1 MIPDDFQAALLDYR
15 VALDQFHAEATRR
28 KIDGDYKK
36 AGRRALR
43 ALRRARNIAARHK
56 ILWDCGHAW
65 TFY

>member
-1 MIPDDFQAALLDYR
+1 MIPGDFQEALLAYR
-15 VALDQFHAEATRR
+15 QALNHFHAEATRR
-28 KIDGDYKK
+28 RIDGDYKK

-43 ALRRARNIAARHK
+43 ALKRVREIAARHK